1 MKNRDVYRRV
11 RQDKNARKLFSGILE
26 RKTGLI
32 KAMIRVVQEA
42 GSEGVTVESWMN
54 EVGDRSWFFGAS
66 REMLVLCGWIACTG
80 SNGPLEGDQVYAWEG
95 SGDERPEWVLKR
107 VAHGLSGNRPSEGRG
122 ARKRTKSP
130 KSRAKSPKSRTRR
143 TERKPGKR
151 KGDNGSDD

>member
-122 ARKRTKSP
+122 ARKRTK
-130 KSRAKSPKSRTRR
+130 RPKSRTRR
-143 TERKPGKR
+143 PERKTGGR
-151 KGDNGSDD
+151 KGDNGSSD